1 MVSKSKKIVAL
12 LLTAMMAAT
21 AFAGCGGGETT
32 TSSTAPAA
40 STASTS
46 GDTSASGDASQTQA
60 STTAEAVDLDSA
72 DMLQKIKDQIAQE
85 AAATENVVSMTVWC
99 SGDDFQFEKTLVK
112 EFEEKYADSRYTF
125 KIKVN
130 GSIGEDSAGGKITE
144 SPKDGADV
152 FSFADDQLSKLVEA
166 KAIAPVGAIFQNNVI
181 ASNTAD
187 SVAVCSMDGV
197 PYAFPKTSDNGY
209 FLYYDKR
216 IFPTEADVASL
227 DDMITKAAA
236 ANKNVYLNISN
247 AWYNTGF
254 YFSAGVDITYQNGL
268 QKANFDSEEGL
279 KAAKAMCHVA
289 ESQGKGFEGT
299 AGTMGDNAAVQ
310 QGFAEG
316 TLAAAVI
323 GTWVGP
329 AIKQAIGNDN
339 VGAAKLPTVLMGDE
353 QVQLHSFGG
362 YKVIGANAFSKYTVT
377 AQTLAYFLSNPD
389 SQLKR
394 YQERGLIPTSNQALN
409 STYKDAN
416 GNDVVVKDDPA
427 LQAIEAQAPFAHA
440 QGQSVGGKYWASN
453 VAGFGGEIVTAK
465 GKISDD
471 KLKESLKNLQAQMD

>member
-1 MVSKSKKIVAL
+1 MVSKSKRIVAL

-32 TSSTAPAA
+32 TSTTPAPTTTSSTAPA
-40 STASTS
+40 
-46 GDTSASGDASQTQA
+46 GDNSETPQA
-60 STTAEAVDLDSA
+60 SAATAEAVDLDSPEMMA
-72 DMLQKIKDQIAQE
+72 KIKDQIAQE
-85 AAATENVVSMTVWC
+85 AAATDNVVTMDVWC

-112 EFEEKYADSRYTF
+112 QFEEKYADSRYTF

-144 SPKDGADV
+144 SPKDGVDV

-181 ASNTAD
+181 ANNTAD

-216 IFPTEADVASL
+216 IFPTEADVANL
-227 DDMITKAAA
+227 DDMIKKAAEN
-236 ANKNVYLNISN
+236 NKAVYLNISN

-254 YFSAGVDITYQNGL
+254 YFSAGVEITYQNGQ
-268 QKANFDSEEGL
+268 QKANFDSEGGL

-289 ESQGKGFEGT
+289 ENQGKGFEGT
-299 AGTMGDNAAVQ
+299 AGNMGDNAAVQ

-329 AIKQAIGNDN
+329 AIKQAIGSEN

-377 AQTLAYFLSNPD
+377 AQTLAYFLSNPS
-389 SQLKR
+389 SQLER
-394 YQERGLIPTSNQALN
+394 YKVRGLIPTSNEALN
-409 STYKDAN
+409 STYKDEG
-416 GNDVVVKDDPA
+416 GNDIVVKDDPA
-427 LQAIEAQAPFAHA
+427 LKAIEAQAPYAHA

-465 GKISDD
+465 GAISED